1 MLALLHLILG
11 ASLTSLTGAQL
22 SFLQPWLYYQAQP
35 QPQPQLLL
43 PRFTFYQSQASPASP
58 EVPES
63 LATPLRAAVE
73 SEPSSLV
80 KAQTRILDLAA
91 LQAGHLA
98 RAACTEGHKPG
109 SVCTEFFVC
118 VHEKWSRQTCPD
130 GLHWD
135 NNNKNCAWP
144 EQAGCEGGQAESE
157 GSDESEDSG
166 VISAPEPPKPVEAVI
181 AEFEEWENPPP
192 APPTSTTAA
201 PSSTTQDWNKPWQ
214 PPTPPPRP
222 DYDNLP
228 LSNGL
233 SGEYKI
239 VCYFTNW
246 ATYRQTGGG
255 KFDPEDIDPKI
266 CTHIIYGFAVLDGNS
281 LLMKSHD
288 PYADMSD
295 GEI

>member
-1 MLALLHLILG
+1 MLTLLPLLLG
-11 ASLTSLTGAQL
+11 LSLTTAQL
-22 SFLQPWLYYQAQP
+22 SVLQPWLYYQP
-35 QPQPQLLL
+35 QPFL
-43 PRFTFYQSQASPASP
+43 PRFSFYQSYVSP
-58 EVPES
+58 EIPDSPHS

-73 SEPSSLV
+73 SQPSDLV

-91 LQAGHLA
+91 LQAGHVS
-98 RAACTEGHKPG
+98 RSACTEGHKPG
-109 SVCTEFFVC
+109 AVCSEFFVC
-118 VHEKWSRQTCPD
+118 VHEKWSLQTCPD

-144 EQAGCEGGQAESE
+144 DQAGCEGGQTQE
-157 GSDESEDSG
+157 EDSDSTG
-166 VISAPEPPKPVEAVI
+166 VISAPEPSKPEIAPVV
-181 AEFEEWENPPP
+181 AEFPEWENPPTPSTTPFTTPSTTP
-192 APPTSTTAA
+192 ATST
-201 PSSTTQDWNKPWQ
+201 TTQDWNKPWQ

-228 LSNGL
+228 LTNGL
-233 SGEYKI
+233 SGDYKI

-266 CTHIIYGFAVLDGNS
+266 CTHIIYGFAVLDGNT

-295 GEI
+295 GESLTGV

>member
-1 MLALLHLILG
+1 MLTLLHLLLG
-11 ASLTSLTGAQL
+11 VSLTGAQL
-22 SFLQPWLYYQAQP
+22 SFLQPLLYYQP
-35 QPQPQLLL
+35 QPQPQVLL
-43 PRFTFYQSQASPASP
+43 PRFSLYQASPSPDSP
-58 EVPES
+58 ELPES

-91 LQAGHLA
+91 LQASHLS
-98 RAACTEGHKPG
+98 RSACTEGHKPG
-109 SVCTEFFVC
+109 AVCSEFFVC
-118 VHEKWSRQTCPD
+118 VHSKWSLQTCPD

-135 NNNKNCAWP
+135 NENKNCAWP
-144 EQAGCEGGQAESE
+144 DQAGCEGGQA
-157 GSDESEDSG
+157 GQAQGESEDNAG
-166 VISAPEPPKPVEAVI
+166 VISAPEPDIEPVV
-181 AEFEEWENPPP
+181 AEFEEWENPPTP
-192 APPTSTTAA
+192 STTAR
-201 PSSTTQDWNKPWQ
+201 PTTPSTTQDWNKPWQ

-255 KFDPEDIDPKI
+255 KFDPENIDPNI